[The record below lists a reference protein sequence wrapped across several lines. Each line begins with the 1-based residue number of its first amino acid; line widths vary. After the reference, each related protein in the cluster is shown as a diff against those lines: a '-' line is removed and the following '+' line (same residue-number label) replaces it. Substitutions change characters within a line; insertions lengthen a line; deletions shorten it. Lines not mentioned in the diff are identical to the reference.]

1 MMRQLLGSP
10 VIAVMRAEILFNRQ
24 RLAPYILLV
33 LFSANAVLWWQ
44 GASVAYGWASNS
56 DFYIARLYGG
66 FAFLTTPFFVAMLT
80 GDAVS
85 RDFRFEMTALLLSK
99 PIGRAE
105 YLLGKFFGNFLV
117 LTACCSVYALTLF
130 LLQTVRLD
138 GMIVL
143 PLRITPYLK
152 HFFILVVITQ
162 LALAAFCFL
171 VGTLTRN
178 SKLAYIFVTA
188 LYAVYIPAMMF
199 FQFHSPRL
207 GKLFDPFLFDWVNA
221 NGRNRSAELVNQ
233 MVITYDWQ
241 LLANRSIALAVAAIC
256 LLITYRRFTY
266 AEDGRASDKQA
277 THTGLLGLVEKS
289 DRLYHKELAA
299 EAFPVTP
306 VTTGQGE
313 ILDERKPVQL
323 PQATIMHKGFAGQL
337 RRLLAATAVEFRLL
351 GGERCLVIL
360 LPLTVLM
367 CVAQLAPLA
376 GASTVSSPE
385 LSALYAA
392 NSTDSLLLLL
402 FGVSIFFTGE
412 AVFRDRELRLEALL
426 WCAPAADAVFLLAKF
441 LAVVLLS
448 CGFVMLGA
456 LTAIG
461 LQSYRNSATLELSAY
476 LKVYAII
483 LLPAVAFMSAAS
495 LLLSVLSGEKYVA
508 YIAGVASGGG
518 LFYLFTQGH
527 KGWLYNPVLF
537 QLWEYADLGGTG
549 GNFARILLQRLY
561 WLAIA
566 IACLAAA
573 QFFFRREAARSI
585 IVNQRLSEKGRALVI
600 ALAAAL
606 LAVATGLKIAFGDWS

>member
-1 MMRQLLGSP
+1 MLKQLLGSP
-10 VIAVMRAEILFNRQ
+10 VIAIIRAEILFNR
-24 RLAPYILLV
+24 RRAAPYVLLV

-44 GASVAYGWASNS
+44 GASVAYGWATNS
-56 DFYIARLYGG
+56 DFYIARLFGG

-85 RDFRFEMTALLLSK
+85 RDFRFEITALLLSK
-99 PIGRAE
+99 PIHRAE
-105 YLLGKFFGNFLV
+105 YVLGKFFGNFIV
-117 LTACCSVYALTLF
+117 LTTCGSIYALTLF

-143 PLRITPYLK
+143 PLRITPYVK

-162 LALAAFCFL
+162 FALAAFCFL

-178 SKLAYIFVTA
+178 SKLVYLFVTA
-188 LYAVYIPAMMF
+188 LYAVYIPTMVF
-199 FQFHSPRL
+199 FQFYSPRS

-221 NGRNRSAELVNQ
+221 NGRNRPAELLNQ

-241 LLANRSIALAVAAIC
+241 LITNRLIVLTVAAIC
-256 LLITYRRFTY
+256 LLIAYWRFTY
-266 AEDGRASDKQA
+266 AEDSRASDKQA
-277 THTGLLGLVEKS
+277 PDTGLLGLVEKS
-289 DRLYHKELAA
+289 DRLYHEETPA
-299 EAFPVTP
+299 EAFPVT
-306 VTTGQGE
+306 GISIRLSE
-313 ILDERKPVQL
+313 NLAERKPVQL
-323 PQATIMHKGFAGQL
+323 PQVAISHKGFGGQL

-351 GGERCLVIL
+351 GGERSLVMLI
-360 LPLTVLM
+360 PLTVLM
-367 CVAQLAPLA
+367 CVAQLAPLVREPGTSA
-376 GASTVSSPE
+376 LP

-392 NSTDSLLLLL
+392 NSTDVLLLLL

-412 AVFRDRELRLEALL
+412 AVFRDRELRLEAIL
-426 WCAPAADAVFLLAKF
+426 WCAPVADAVFLLAKF
-441 LAVVLLS
+441 LAVFLLA

-461 LQSYRNSATLELSAY
+461 LQSYRNFATLDLYAY
-476 LKVYAII
+476 LKVYSII
-483 LLPAVAFMSAAS
+483 LLPAVVFMIGAS
-495 LLLSVLSGEKYVA
+495 LLLSVLLREKYVA

-537 QLWEYADLGGTG
+537 QLWEYTDLSGTG
-549 GNFARILLQRLY
+549 RNFARILLQRLY

-573 QFFFRREAARSI
+573 QLFFRRGAVKSI
-585 IVNQRLSEKGRALVI
+585 IAHHRLSEKGWALTI

-606 LAVATGLKIAFGDWS
+606 LAVVAGLKIAFGNWS